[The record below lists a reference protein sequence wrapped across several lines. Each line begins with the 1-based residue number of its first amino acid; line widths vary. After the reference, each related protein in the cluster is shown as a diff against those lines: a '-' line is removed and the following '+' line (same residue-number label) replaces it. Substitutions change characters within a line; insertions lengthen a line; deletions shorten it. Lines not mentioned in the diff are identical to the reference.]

1 MSFIPTFQF
10 KNDFSSAYRV
20 AEINSSR
27 PFYKNL
33 FKKVFRSKDK
43 FQMNYQKLDEN
54 SIEKKKW
61 IDSILSSEKS
71 KDSSYKNDLRKIG
84 TNLLK
89 ITKLPSK
96 KDESWRFTKLNRLFD
111 MNFRQNNFDVNSEFV
126 KQNFFEK
133 SFARCVFFNGK
144 FMEDLSFMNKED
156 ESFFLGKFSDLDDIR
171 KNKIIE
177 MSGKGE
183 SGINGGFFSVLN
195 MAGLNEI
202 AVLYI
207 PENIEIVDPIQI
219 IFAQSNNADEICVNQ
234 KLIILCE
241 KNSKAEIF
249 QQHIGSKN
257 SKFFDN
263 SSANVLVGE
272 NSKINYFLINQ
283 TPKSSSCFNSI
294 HADIR
299 KNSDFKFFSFCM
311 GGFLSRLSLGIDLNG
326 IESNC
331 EVEGISIVNNSQIS
345 DIHSRIS
352 HNYPSCKSSQLQKN
366 LISENGH
373 AIFAGK
379 IQVHNGAPDTE
390 SSQLCKSL
398 ILSPQ
403 SRVDSM
409 PILEINNENVKCT
422 HGSTVS
428 DLDEDQLFYFR
439 SRGIPEK
446 EARYLLTLGFV
457 NEMSKKLPIQLNE
470 YFSNSIKELI

>member
-1 MSFIPTFQF
+1 MAFLLNFNYQNNLNCDYRTFRSNNGKIF
-10 KNDFSSAYRV
+10 YR
-20 AEINSSR
+20 
-27 PFYKNL
+27 NL
-33 FKKVFRSKDK
+33 GKKVFRSYKKIKMNNHKINQDSIENKDWI
-43 FQMNYQKLDEN
+43 N
-54 SIEKKKW
+54 SI
-61 IDSILSSEKS
+61 LNSETS
-71 KDSSYKNDLRKIG
+71 KDSPFKEDLRKIG
-84 TNLLK
+84 NNLLK

-96 KDESWRFTKLNRLFD
+96 KDESWRFTKLDRLFN
-111 MNFRQNNFDVNSEFV
+111 MNFSANTSRMELEIP
-126 KQNFFEK
+126 KQNFFEN
-133 SFARCVFFNGK
+133 SFARCVFMNGN
-144 FMEDLSFMNKED
+144 FVEELSYKNEKND
-156 ESFFLGKFSDLDDIR
+156 SFFLGKFSDLDN
-171 KNKIIE
+171 KKKKKIIE
-177 MSGKGE
+177 ISGKGE
-183 SGINGGFFSVLN
+183 SGINGGFFSILN

-207 PENIEIVDPIQI
+207 PENMEISGPIQI
-219 IFAQSNNADEICVNQ
+219 IFAQSNSEEICINH

-249 QQHIGSKN
+249 QQHLGSKD

-263 SSANVLVGE
+263 SATNILVE
-272 NSKINYFLINQ
+272 EKSKINYFLINQ
-283 TPKSSSCFNSI
+283 TPEKSSCFNSI
-294 HADIR
+294 HADL
-299 KNSDFKFFSFCM
+299 KKQSDFKIFSFSM
-311 GGFLSRLSLGIDLNG
+311 GGFLSRVSLGIDLNG

-331 EVEGISIVNNSQIS
+331 EVEGVSVVKNSQIS
-345 DIHSRIS
+345 DLHSRIS

-379 IQVHNGAPDTE
+379 IQVHNGASETE

-439 SRGIPEK
+439 SRGIPEEK
-446 EARYLLTLGFV
+446 ARYLLTLGFV
-457 NEMSKKLPIQLNE
+457 NELSRKLPKELMD